1 MRVQTLAE
9 EFVEE
14 LDRRWAGRQMDDEVP
29 SVVYRR
35 TVLLSRPDEWP
46 PRLRF
51 EFLLDDRPWYW
62 QKRFDFLDL
71 VADPRAAADLFA
83 SVAFENLT
91 EWRLTG
97 SPPSGLVAPVRDL
110 ASLGT
115 TRIT

>member
-9 EFVEE
+9 EFVAE
-14 LDRRWAGRQMDDEVP
+14 LDRRWAGREMDDELP
-29 SVVYRR
+29 PVVYRR
-35 TVLLSRPDEWP
+35 TALLSSPGEWP

-51 EFLLDDRPWYW
+51 EFLLDGRPWCW

-71 VADPRAAADLFA
+71 ASDPEVAADLFA

-110 ASLGT
+110 AS
-115 TRIT
+115 